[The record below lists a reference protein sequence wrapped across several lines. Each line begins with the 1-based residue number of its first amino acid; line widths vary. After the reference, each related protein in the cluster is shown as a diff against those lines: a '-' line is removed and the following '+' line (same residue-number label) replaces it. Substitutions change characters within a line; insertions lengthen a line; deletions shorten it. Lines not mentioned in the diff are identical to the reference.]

1 MLRTQPSLGLSNRF
15 KLILPQVWALGKST
29 VGSGAEAKV
38 YARNTP
44 VSICGLKITPVSRYP
59 SAYWAF
65 PKSAHIDLQGDIVF
79 CDALEGVVAIPKD
92 LVDDVIDLMPKLVHA
107 DERVKED
114 VQAGSSV
121 FEAFKKHRS

>member
-1 MLRTQPSLGLSNRF
+1 
-15 KLILPQVWALGKST
+15 

-59 SAYWAF
+59 FAYWLF
-65 PKSAHIDLQGDIVF
+65 SKSAHIDPQGDIVF
-79 CDALEGVVAIPKD
+79 CDALEGIVAIPKD

-107 DERVKED
+107 DEKVKED

-121 FEAFKKHRS
+121 FEAFKKHRSWRSGAREHQLS